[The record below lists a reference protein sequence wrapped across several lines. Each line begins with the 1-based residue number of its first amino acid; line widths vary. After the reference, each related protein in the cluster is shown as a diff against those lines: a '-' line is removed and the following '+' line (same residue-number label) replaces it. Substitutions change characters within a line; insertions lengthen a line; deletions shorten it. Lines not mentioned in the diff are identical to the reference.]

1 MNSRTINLLL
11 NTLIQDPSNW
21 DIRLHIAELM
31 AADGDYGHAAET
43 LKAHQPFPDNED
55 TQLAIAEIL
64 GKQDWQTALKLLGD
78 IISNNKACSKAY
90 RIKADIYR
98 SRGMK
103 EDARKQYNVAA
114 VIDESLEDAEFEA
127 WLDND
132 STPSQTKPPQPNRP
146 TPQPI
151 PMANT
156 NSDVPFEFSSQSNEI
171 REDDFIE
178 TDNSLDAVLNSSL
191 ALIDFSDI
199 GGMEQLKERI
209 RMSIIYPFK
218 NKDLFKKFKKRSGGG
233 LLFYGPPGCGKT
245 LISRATA
252 GECGAHFINISVHD
266 ILSKWIGE
274 SEQRMHALFEE
285 ARRKAP
291 TIIFIDEVDALGV
304 KRSDAGHT
312 ASLVNT
318 LLTEMDGSQSDN
330 EDLLVIG
337 ATNTPWRVDSA
348 FRRPGRFDHVLFVPP
363 PDVEA
368 RAAILELLLNDI
380 PQEKIDILKLAKG
393 MDKFSG
399 ADLRAVVDRATES
412 VIQEI
417 MKTGK
422 EVKLTQKHLAKA
434 AKETRPT
441 TLEWIEQASNYAS
454 YANQSGLYDD
464 LAEYIRSI

>member
-1 MNSRTINLLL
+1 MNSRTIELLL
-11 NTLIQDPSNW
+11 NSLSQDPSNW
-21 DIRLHIAELM
+21 DIRLHVAELLTAEGDHSRAADILKAPQSLPETEDKLLVIAEL
-31 AADGDYGHAAET
+31 
-43 LKAHQPFPDNED
+43 
-55 TQLAIAEIL
+55 LANH
-64 GKQDWQTALKLLGD
+64 DWQEALQILD
-78 IISNNKACSKAY
+78 SIISSNKACSKAY
-90 RIKADIYR
+90 RQKADIYR
-98 SRGMK
+98 ERGMK
-103 EDARKQYNVAA
+103 DEARKQYNVAA
-114 VIDESLEDAEFEA
+114 VIDESMEDPEFEA
-127 WLDND
+127 WLDTD
-132 STPSQTKPPQPNRP
+132 STPPQSPTSPKLETPP
-146 TPQPI
+146 PI

-156 NSDVPFEFSSQSNEI
+156 NSHLPYYTSSDESNLE
-171 REDDFIE
+171 EDEFIE
-178 TDNSLDAVLNSSL
+178 TDSSLDALLNSTRQ
-191 ALIDFSDI
+191 LIDFSDI

-266 ILSKWIGE
+266 ILSKWLGE
-274 SEQRMHALFEE
+274 SEQRMHSLFEV

-304 KRSDAGHT
+304 KRSDAGYT

-330 EDLLVIG
+330 EELLIIG

-363 PDVEA
+363 PDLEA
-368 RAAILELLLNDI
+368 REAILKILLSDI
-380 PQEKIDILKLAKG
+380 PQDKIDIRKLAKIT
-393 MDKFSG
+393 DKFSG
-399 ADLRAVVDRATES
+399 ADLSAVVDRATES

-417 MKTGK
+417 MKSGK
-422 EVKLTQKHLAKA
+422 EIKLNQKHLLQA
-434 AKETRPT
+434 AKTTRPT

>member
-1 MNSRTINLLL
+1 MNSRTIELLL
-11 NTLIQDPSNW
+11 STLTQDPSNW
-21 DIRLHIAELM
+21 DIRIHIAELM
-31 AADGDYGHAAET
+31 AVQGDYNNAAET
-43 LKAHQPFPDNED
+43 LKVCQPFPENED
-55 TQLAIAEIL
+55 QQLAIAGIL
-64 GKQDWQTALKLLGD
+64 GKHDWKTSLHLLD
-78 IISNNKACSKAY
+78 SITSKNKACSRAY

-98 SRGMK
+98 ARGMK

-114 VIDESLEDAEFEA
+114 VIDESHEDPEFES
-127 WLDND
+127 WLDSD
-132 STPSQTKPPQPNRP
+132 SSKEHPSDTQSNKV

-151 PMANT
+151 PIANSSS
-156 NSDVPFEFSSQSNEI
+156 NVLFESPSDQDDLVEGEI
-171 REDDFIE
+171 IE
-178 TDNSLDAVLNSSL
+178 TDSSLDELLNSSRL
-191 ALIDFSDI
+191 LIDFSDI

-274 SEQRMHALFEE
+274 SEQRMHALFDE

-291 TIIFIDEVDALGV
+291 TVIFIDEVDALGV

-330 EDLLVIG
+330 EDLLIIG

-363 PDVEA
+363 PDLEA
-368 RAAILELLLNDI
+368 RIAILEILLSEI
-380 PQEKIDILKLAKG
+380 PQEKIDLKKLAKST
-393 MDKFSG
+393 DKFSG
-399 ADLRAVVDRATES
+399 ADLRALVDRATES

-422 EVKLTQKHLAKA
+422 EIKLNQKHLLQA
-434 AKETRPT
+434 AKTTRPT